1 MANLKIQAKSA
12 PAALGAYSQAV
23 RAGSSVYISGQLG
36 LEPGSNFL
44 SPNFVDQA
52 TQALKNIEAILK
64 EADSRLD
71 NVVKFTI
78 FMTDLSNFEDLNE
91 LMRKLFIND
100 YFPARSVVEASR
112 LPKNALIEIDAI
124 ASH

>member
-1 MANLKIQAKSA
+1 
-12 PAALGAYSQAV
+12 V

-44 SPNFVDQA
+44 SPNFVGQA
-52 TQALKNIEAILK
+52 TQAFKNIEAILK
-64 EADSRLD
+64 EADIRLD

-91 LMRKLFIND
+91 LMGKLFIND

>member
-1 MANLKIQAKSA
+1 MANLKIQTKSA

-100 YFPARSVVEASR
+100 YFPARSVVEVSR

>member
-1 MANLKIQAKSA
+1 MANLKIQTKFA

>member
-1 MANLKIQAKSA
+1 MANLKIQTKFA

-52 TQALKNIEAILK
+52 TQAFKNIEAILK
-64 EADSRLD
+64 EADIRLD